1 MEAFIVLADSLHLA
15 KELSLLFGE
24 IGGKFH
30 LIGDD
35 EVAEG
40 TVASVV
46 ALATQAD
53 FRTRLRFRLNLHLDL
68 LTIRERQDNLTTQQG
83 RIKVDGDV
91 GIHLARMG
99 AR

>member
-1 MEAFIVLADSLHLA
+1 MHLA
-15 KELSLLFGE
+15 EKGFLLLGKVGGE
-24 IGGKFH
+24 FD

-35 EVAEG
+35 EIAEG
-40 TVASVV
+40 SIATII
-46 ALATQAD
+46 ALATQTD
-53 FRTRLRFRLNLHLDL
+53 FRAGLRLRLNLHLDL
-68 LTIRERQDNLTTQQG
+68 LAIRERQDNLTTQQG